1 MKEPV
6 IITNPARCHDCYR
19 CVRSCEVK
27 AIRVR
32 DGQAQVVSDLCILCG
47 TCVKI
52 CPQKAKKI
60 KSAKRDVKKA
70 LHDGRKIIASVDPS
84 APAFFDMDS
93 FARMEKALKGLGFHA
108 VEETA
113 VGAGIVS
120 IAHSEYV
127 GQARD
132 HWPVIASTCPVVVN
146 LIEQYNPDL
155 IHHLATIVSPM
166 IAHGRLLKNKYGPDA
181 YIVFIGPCIAKKME
195 IRDESVLGAVDAV
208 MTFRGLQ
215 EWLAESGIRSL
226 PEAEVSDRPQSDI
239 VRLFPLKKDLIRTAC
254 MNNDSANSSKI
265 VASGLDACQDVLND
279 IRSGKLHARL
289 VELMACNGG
298 CANGPAMA
306 DVAGGVSL
314 ARQKI
319 IEFNVHN
326 QPYLH
331 TAREDWPPLTRTYRN
346 RQVHVPEFS
355 EDQIKEVLHSVNKY
369 TPDDELNCGAC
380 GYSSCREKAVA
391 TLRGMAELTM
401 CIPYMRR
408 RSESL
413 RQVVMDV
420 APNSILIIDGNL
432 TIQDMSP
439 SAERLFKC
447 ALLEVRGKHISVL
460 IPVLD
465 DFIHVRDTGWPVI
478 GKARWINDDI
488 IVEQTINRV
497 EGQNLMVI
505 ILRDITERKKFDA
518 LREETLERTKEVVSN
533 QMRVAHEI
541 AHLLGETTAES
552 KTIVTSLAK
561 LLEEEGKSMNRSF
574 YRELMGAK

>member
-1 MKEPV
+1 
-6 IITNPARCHDCYR
+6 
-19 CVRSCEVK
+19 
-27 AIRVR
+27 
-32 DGQAQVVSDLCILCG
+32 
-47 TCVKI
+47 VKI
-52 CPQKAKKI
+52 CPQKAKRI

-70 LHDGRKIIASVDPS
+70 LHDGRMIIASVDPS
-84 APAFFDMDS
+84 APAFFDMDG
-93 FARMEKALKGLGFHA
+93 FAQMEKALKGLGFHV
-108 VEETA
+108 VEDTA
-113 VGAGIVS
+113 VGAAIVGI
-120 IAHSEYV
+120 ARSEYV
-127 GQARD
+127 GQAKE

-155 IHHLATIVSPM
+155 IHHLAPIVSPM
-166 IAHGRLLKNKYGPDA
+166 IAHGRLLKKEYGQDA
-181 YIVFIGPCIAKKME
+181 YIVFIGPCIAKKKE
-195 IRDESVLGAVDAV
+195 IHDESVSGAIDAV

-215 EWLAESGIRSL
+215 EWLAESGFQSL
-226 PEAEVSDRPQSDI
+226 PQPEVSDVLQSDM
-239 VRLFPLKKDLIRTAC
+239 VRLFPLQKDLVRPAG
-254 MNNDSANSSKI
+254 MNNARTSGSKI
-265 VASGLDACQDVLND
+265 VATGLDACQDVLND
-279 IRSGKLHARL
+279 IRSGKLNAPL
-289 VELMACNGG
+289 VELMACKGG

-319 IEFNVHN
+319 MEFNTRHK
-326 QPYLH
+326 PFRF
-331 TAREDWPPLTRTYRN
+331 AEREDWPPMKRTYRN

-355 EDQIKEVLHSVNKY
+355 EDQIKEVLRSVNKY

-439 SAERLFKC
+439 SAERLFTC
-447 ALLEVRGKHISVL
+447 ALHEVRGKHLSLL

-478 GKARWINDDI
+478 GKARWISEDI

-497 EGQNLMVI
+497 EGQNLMVV
-505 ILRDITERKKFDA
+505 ILRDITERKKFNE
-518 LREETLERTKEVVSN
+518 LREETLERTKEVLSN

-552 KTIVTSLAK
+552 KTIVTSLAQ
-561 LLEEEGKSMNRSF
+561 LLEEEGKSVNRSF
-574 YRELMGAK
+574 YRDPFGAKQPALRSD